1 MSEERDVIP
10 LMQLDDL
17 EVHFKGSQRREG
29 QRQIVRAV
37 DKVNLEVHRGRTLG
51 IVGESGSGKSTLG
64 RAIVGIYPHTG
75 GVLRFKGQ
83 DVAELSKPGLRQ
95 WNKAVQMIFQDP
107 FDALNPR
114 MRIGTSIAEPL
125 VAHKV
130 GDAASRR
137 ERVLEL
143 LDLVGLEADVV
154 DRYPHEFS
162 GGQLQR
168 VVIARAITINPE
180 LIVCDEPTSA
190 LDVSTQAVIV
200 NLLKRFQAELELT
213 YVFISHD
220 LGVVRQVADEVAVL
234 YGGAL
239 AEVAPADELFH
250 RPLHPY
256 TAGLMSAVP
265 GEPTDA
271 DDHGRR
277 LILEGEAHDPA
288 TKVPGCR
295 FAPRCPFATDR
306 CRQEDPPLAPVL
318 DRRKVACHHWDT
330 LAAEGALDVLGHDV
344 AGGEP
349 DIEVGDR
356 R

>member
-1 MSEERDVIP
+1 MSEESDLTP
-10 LMQLDDL
+10 LMQLEGL
-17 EVHFKGSQRREG
+17 EVHFTGARRRNG
-29 QRQIVRAV
+29 QRQVVRAV
-37 DKVNLEVHRGRTLG
+37 DGVSFDVHRGRTLG

-64 RAIVGIYPHTG
+64 RAIVGAYPHTG
-75 GVLRFKGQ
+75 GILRFKGE
-83 DVAELSKPGLRQ
+83 DVAELSKPGLRR
-95 WNKAVQMIFQDP
+95 WNKATQMIFQDP
-107 FDALNPR
+107 FDALNSR

-125 VAHKV
+125 VAHRV
-130 GDAASRR
+130 GDRTSRR

-200 NLLKRFQAELELT
+200 NLLKRLQAELGLT
-213 YVFISHD
+213 YIFISHD

-239 AEVAPADELFH
+239 AEVAPADELFR

-265 GEPTDA
+265 GEATDA
-271 DDHGRR
+271 DEHRQR

-306 CRQEDPPLAPVL
+306 CREQDPPLSPAL
-318 DRRKVACHHWDT
+318 ERRQVACHHWET
-330 LAAEGALDVLGHDV
+330 LVAEGALDVLGHGHSV
-344 AGGEP
+344 GEP
-349 DIEVGDR
+349 DIEVGGPR
-356 R
+356 